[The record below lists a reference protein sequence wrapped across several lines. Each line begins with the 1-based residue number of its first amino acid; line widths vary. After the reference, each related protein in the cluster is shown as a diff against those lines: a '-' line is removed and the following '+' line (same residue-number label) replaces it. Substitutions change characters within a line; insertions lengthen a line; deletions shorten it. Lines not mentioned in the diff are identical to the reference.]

1 MVSRARVLLADDHK
15 ILAEGV
21 KSLLVSEFDV
31 IDVVDDGRA
40 MVAAVKALRPDVVI
54 ADITMPN
61 LNGIEALEEIRK
73 FDPDVRMVFLTMHRE
88 VAYARRAMEAG
99 AAGYVIKNAAPEE
112 LVLAVRAAAEGR
124 TFITPALARE
134 VMQAMSR
141 GPLEAADPVAALTLR
156 QREILRLLV
165 DGLSAKEIGAH
176 LNISSR
182 TVEEHKYRMA
192 ESLGVKGHSDLI
204 LFASSMGSRGHDRA
218 VP

>member
-1 MVSRARVLLADDHK
+1 MVRRARVLLADDHK

-204 LFASSMGSRGHDRA
+204 LFAIKHGIAG
-218 VP
+218 P